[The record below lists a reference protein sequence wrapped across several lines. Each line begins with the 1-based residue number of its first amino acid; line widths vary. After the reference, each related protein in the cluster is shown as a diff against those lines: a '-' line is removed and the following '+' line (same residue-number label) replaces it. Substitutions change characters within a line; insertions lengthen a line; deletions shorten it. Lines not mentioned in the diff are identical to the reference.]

1 MKITTCPHCRSTKHE
16 RAEEQSS
23 VVAPCDRCGPISE
36 AGRAE
41 ERAHG
46 CRARTGNTRPS
57 ALGGL
62 VALSEA
68 EADREEEIRADERAR
83 IRGWLGQQSGQADRE
98 SRGAGIGDRSAIFI
112 GKHKAFK
119 AAADYL
125 KPPHVN
131 AGLAAKRAAR
141 KAVVK

>member
-16 RAEEQSS
+16 MAEEQSR
-23 VVAPCDRCGPISE
+23 VAAPCDRCGPIFE
-36 AGRAE
+36 AG
-41 ERAHG
+41 
-46 CRARTGNTRPS
+46 C
-57 ALGGL
+57 
-62 VALSEA
+62 
-68 EADREEEIRADERAR
+68 ADERAR

-119 AAADYL
+119 EAADHL
-125 KPPHVN
+125 KPTHVK